1 MMGVLTIQGND
12 FLMDGK
18 STTILSGA
26 IHYFR
31 VVPEYWEDRL
41 KKLRACG
48 FNTVETYVCWNLHER
63 RERIF
68 DFSGG
73 LDIGKFIDIAKE
85 LGLNV
90 ILRPGPYICAEWD
103 MGGLPSWLMK
113 YPNMRFRCCDPLFL
127 EKVDKYYQALFSHI
141 TPRLSTNG
149 GNIIAVQVE
158 NEYGSYGNDKKYLAA
173 LVNILKKNRVDC
185 LLFTSDGAEKYM
197 LNGGTIDDTLATV
210 NFGSNPDGNFA
221 ALKEFRPN
229 QPLMCMEYWNGWFD
243 HWYEDHHTRLPQDTA
258 NVLDEIL
265 STGASVNF
273 YMFHGGTNFAFTNG
287 ANYSNVYQP
296 TVTSYDYDCL
306 VSECGD
312 LTPKYDQVKAV
323 LEKHFGKAPAL
334 AVYNLPKKAYGKVTL
349 TKEASLLEHLSDL
362 SAPVTSAFPLTME
375 ELNQDFGFVLYSTTV
390 CGPMK
395 KLPLEIDGLHD
406 RALIFINQ
414 ELAGIKERTRRR
426 NDEVLIQLAADESIQ
441 LDILVENMGR
451 VNYGPKLYDPKGILR
466 GVRIGQQNHFGWSI
480 YPLPLE
486 DLSTLQYT
494 PFDGEIQVPTFLSG
508 DFDINET
515 ADTFIRLDGFTKG
528 VVFVNGFNIGRY
540 WNTAGPQKTLYIPA
554 PLLKS
559 GENNI
564 TVLEL
569 EHCITNEV
577 LLTDVCD
584 LG

>member
-1 MMGVLTIQGND
+1 MGILTVDGEH
-12 FLMDGK
+12 FLMDGEK
-18 STTILSGA
+18 TTIISGT

-31 VVPEYWEDRL
+31 VIPEYWEDRL
-41 KKLRACG
+41 KKLKACG
-48 FNTVETYVCWNLHER
+48 FNTVETYTCWNLHER
-63 RERIF
+63 REGMF
-68 DFSGG
+68 DFTGG
-73 LDIGKFIDIAKE
+73 LDIAKFLDIAKG

-90 ILRPGPYICAEWD
+90 ILRPGPYICAEWE

-113 YPNMRFRCCDPLFL
+113 YPRMKFRCYDPLFL
-127 EKVDKYYQALFSHI
+127 EKISNYYKVLFSHI
-141 TPRLSTNG
+141 VPRLSTNG
-149 GNIIAVQVE
+149 GNVIAVQVE
-158 NEYGSYGNDKKYLAA
+158 NEYGGYGNDKKYLTA
-173 LVNILKKNRVDC
+173 LTEILNSNHVDC
-185 LLFTSDGAEKYM
+185 LLFTSDGAQKFM
-197 LNGGTIDDTLATV
+197 LHGGSVDDVLATV
-210 NFGSNPDGNFA
+210 NFGSRPAENFA

-229 QPLMCMEYWNGWFD
+229 QPLMCMECWNGWFD
-243 HWYEDHHTRLPQDTA
+243 HWYEDHHTRSPQDTA
-258 NVLDEIL
+258 QVLDEIL
-265 STGASVNF
+265 CTGASVNF

-287 ANYSNVYQP
+287 ANYDGVYQP
-296 TVTSYDYDCL
+296 IVTSYDYDCL

-312 LTPKYDQVKAV
+312 LTPKYYEVKSV
-323 LEKHFGKAPAL
+323 LEKHFGEAPAL
-334 AVYNLPKKAYGKVTL
+334 TVSNLPKKAYGKVAL
-349 TKEASLLEHLSDL
+349 TKKASLLDHLENL
-362 SAPVTSAFPLTME
+362 SAPTKSTAPLTME
-375 ELNQDFGFVLYSTTV
+375 ELDQDFGFILYSTVV
-390 CGPMK
+390 CGPME

-406 RALIFINQ
+406 RALIFVNRT
-414 ELAGIKERTRRR
+414 LKGIKERTRRR
-426 NDEVLIQLAADESIQ
+426 NDEVLIELAENEKIQ

-451 VNYGPKLYDPKGILR
+451 VNYGPKLYDAKGILH
-466 GVRIGQQNHFGWSI
+466 GVRIGQQSHFGWTI

-554 PLLKS
+554 PLLKT
-559 GENNI
+559 GKNNI

-569 EHCITNEV
+569 EHCVTNEV